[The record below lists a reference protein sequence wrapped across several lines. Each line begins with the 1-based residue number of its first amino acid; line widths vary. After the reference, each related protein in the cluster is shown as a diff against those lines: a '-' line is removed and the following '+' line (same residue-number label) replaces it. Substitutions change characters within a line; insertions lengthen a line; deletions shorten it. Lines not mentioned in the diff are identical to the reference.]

1 MNTPLIVIFAA
12 VCLDAVGIGLI
23 FPILPS
29 LLRDVTHMED
39 VASWI
44 GLLSA
49 LYAVM
54 QFFFAPGLGAL
65 SDRLG
70 RRPMLL
76 ISMAGAAASYLFL
89 ASASS
94 LWMLLIGRA
103 IAGVTSANISVATAY
118 ITDISPET
126 TRARRFGVFN
136 AMFGLGFIIGPVAG
150 GMLGDYWLR
159 LPFVVAGV
167 LNACTLLL
175 AFFLLP
181 ESHVPNDGPADLAA
195 VNPLRPLLWVLSMK
209 RTLPVILIFFLF
221 SATGEAYGACWAL
234 WGMDAFGWN
243 GLWIGLSLGAFG
255 VCQSLSQAFLP
266 GPAVRWLGER
276 AAVLTGIAAVSLAL
290 IVMALAR
297 ESWLIFAIMPLFA
310 LGGIGAPALQSLAS
324 QQVDDSRQGQFQG
337 VVASVVSLASIVSP
351 RIFSSIYM
359 MVRAQWPG
367 SIWLLVALVYAASIP
382 LVVRLPSRK
391 RGTVFVAQ
399 RK

>member
-1 MNTPLIVIFAA
+1 MNTPLTLIFVT

-29 LLRDVTHMED
+29 LLRDVTHTED

-49 LYAVM
+49 LYAAM
-54 QFFFAPGLGAL
+54 QFVLAPSLGSL

-70 RRPMLL
+70 RRPLL
-76 ISMAGAAASYLFL
+76 LVSMAGAAVSYLFL
-89 ASASS
+89 ASASN

-103 IAGVTSANISVATAY
+103 IAGLTSANISVATAY
-118 ITDISPET
+118 IADISPEAI
-126 TRARRFGVFN
+126 RARRFGMFN
-136 AMFGLGFIIGPVAG
+136 AMFGLGFIIGPVVG

-159 LPFVVAGV
+159 LPFVAAGL
-167 LNACTLLL
+167 LNAVNLLL

-181 ESHVPNDGPADLAA
+181 ESRAAKGGPVDLAA

-209 RTLPVILIFFLF
+209 RTLPIVLVFFLF

-255 VCQSLSQAFLP
+255 VCQTLSQAFLP
-266 GPAVRWLGER
+266 GPAVKLLGER
-276 AAVLTGIAAVSLAL
+276 TAVLTGIAAVSLAL

-297 ESWLIFAIMPLFA
+297 QSWLIFGIMPLFT

-324 QQVDDSRQGQFQG
+324 QQVAESQQGEFQG
-337 VVASVVSLASIVSP
+337 VVASIVSLASIVSP
-351 RIFSSIYM
+351 LGFSSFYLI
-359 MVRAQWPG
+359 VRDEWPG
-367 SIWLLVALVYAASIP
+367 AIWLLVVAVYVASIP
-382 LVVRLPSRK
+382 LVIRLPSR
-391 RGTVFVAQ
+391 RQDQQ
-399 RK
+399 RLS